1 VTKDNFVFAVVGI
14 LLGFIGGYMLHEV
27 MVARQPPR
35 LTPEMR
41 AQIVASP
48 NQGGAPM
55 QGQAPQGG
63 AAAGPTAGDAPAM
76 AEVQQLQAALEQ
88 NPDDADVIRRLGDL
102 NFEIQNWPRA
112 QQLYSRYLELR
123 PGDPNVMTDL
133 GISLRESRQF
143 DQALALFNKAQE
155 IDPTHWQSYYNE
167 VVVLAFD
174 LKRFDEAD
182 QSLSKLQE
190 LQPGNP
196 NVARLA
202 EAVAKSRGGAGA

>member
-1 VTKDNFVFAVVGI
+1 MTKDNFTFAVVGL

-35 LTPEMR
+35 LTPELR
-41 AQIVASP
+41 AQIVTSP
-48 NQGGAPM
+48 NQGGNPM
-55 QGQAPQGG
+55 PGEAPQG
-63 AAAGPTAGDAPAM
+63 APEAGPMGGNAPAM
-76 AEVQQLQAALEQ
+76 AEVQQLQAALER
-88 NPDDADVIRRLGDL
+88 NPDDVDVIRRLGDL

-112 QQLYSRYLELR
+112 QQLYTRYLELR

-133 GISLRESRQF
+133 GISLRESRQY
-143 DQALALFNKAQE
+143 DQALELFNKAQE
-155 IDPTHWQSYYNE
+155 IDPQHWQSYYNE

-182 QSLSKLQE
+182 LSLSKLQE

-202 EAVAKSRGGAGA
+202 EAVAKSRSGAGA

>member
-1 VTKDNFVFAVVGI
+1 MTKDNFTFAVVGI

-41 AQIVASP
+41 AQIVTDP
-48 NQGGAPM
+48 NAGGAPM
-55 QGQAPQGG
+55 QGAAPQGVPAEG
-63 AAAGPTAGDAPAM
+63 PATGNGPAA

-88 NPDDADVIRRLGDL
+88 NPDDAEAVRRLADL
-102 NFEIQNWPRA
+102 NFDIRNWPRA
-112 QQLYSRYLELR
+112 QQLYARYLELR

-133 GISLRESRQF
+133 GISFREGQQF
-143 DQALALFNKAQE
+143 DQALAQFKKAQA
-155 IDPTHWQSYYNE
+155 IDPRHWQAYYNE

-174 LKRFDEAD
+174 LKRFDDAD
-182 QSLSKLQE
+182 RSLAKLQE

-202 EAVAKSRGGAGA
+202 EAVAKSRSGAGA

>member
-1 VTKDNFVFAVVGI
+1 VTKDNFTFAVVGL

-27 MVARQPPR
+27 MVSRQPPR

-48 NQGGAPM
+48 NAGGAPM
-55 QGQAPQGG
+55 PGEAPQGAP
-63 AAAGPTAGDAPAM
+63 AAAPGTGTGPAM

-88 NPDDADVIRRLGDL
+88 NPNDADVIRRLADL
-102 NFEIQNWPRA
+102 NFDIQNWARA
-112 QQLYSRYLELR
+112 QQLYARYLELR
-123 PGDPNVMTDL
+123 PGDANVMTDL
-133 GISLRESRQF
+133 GISFRESRQY
-143 DQALALFNKAQE
+143 DQALEQFKKAQE
-155 IDPTHWQSYYNE
+155 VDPRHWQSYYNE

-182 QSLSKLQE
+182 RSLAKLQE

-196 NVARLA
+196 NVAKLA
-202 EAVAKSRGGAGA
+202 EAVARSRGA

>member
-1 VTKDNFVFAVVGI
+1 MTKDNFIFSFVGI

-35 LTPEMR
+35 LTPELR
-41 AQIVASP
+41 AQIVTSP

-55 QGQAPQGG
+55 EGEAPPG
-63 AAAGPTAGDAPAM
+63 APAAGPAAANGPAA
-76 AEVQQLQAALEQ
+76 AEVQQLQAALQQ
-88 NPDDADVIRRLGDL
+88 NPDDADVIRRLADL
-102 NFEIQNWPRA
+102 NFDIQNWTRA
-112 QQLYSRYLELR
+112 QELYARYLEIR

-133 GISLRESRQF
+133 GISLRESRQY
-143 DQALALFNKAQE
+143 DQALALFDKAQE
-155 IDPTHWQSYYNE
+155 IDPRHWQSYYNE

-182 QSLSKLQE
+182 QSLARLRE

>member
-1 VTKDNFVFAVVGI
+1 MTKDNFTFAVVG
-14 LLGFIGGYMLHEV
+14 LLMGFIGGYMLHEV
-27 MVARQPPR
+27 MMTRQPPR

-41 AQIVASP
+41 AQIVADP
-48 NQGGAPM
+48 NAAAGAM
-55 QGQAPQGG
+55 QGAAPQGAP
-63 AAAGPTAGDAPAM
+63 AAAPGAGNGPAA

-88 NPDDADVIRRLGDL
+88 NPNDTNVIRRLADL
-102 NFEIQNWPRA
+102 NFDIQNWARA
-112 QQLYSRYLELR
+112 QQLYTRYLELQ

-133 GISLRESRQF
+133 GISFRESKQY
-143 DQALALFNKAQE
+143 DQALEQFNKAQE
-155 IDPTHWQSYYNE
+155 IDPQHWQSSYNE

-202 EAVAKSRGGAGA
+202 EAVARSRGAA

>member
-1 VTKDNFVFAVVGI
+1 MTKDNFTFAVVGI
-14 LLGFIGGYMLHEV
+14 LLGFIGGYMMHEV

-35 LTPEMR
+35 LTPELR
-41 AQIVASP
+41 AQIVADP
-48 NQGGAPM
+48 NAGGGAM
-55 QGQAPQGG
+55 QGAAPQGDP
-63 AAAGPTAGDAPAM
+63 AAGPAAGNGPAM

-88 NPDDADVIRRLGDL
+88 NPNDADVIRRLADL
-102 NFEIQNWPRA
+102 NFDIQNWPRA
-112 QQLYSRYLELR
+112 QQLYVRYLELR

-133 GISLRESRQF
+133 GISFRESKQY
-143 DQALALFNKAQE
+143 DQALEQFDKAQA
-155 IDPTHWQSYYNE
+155 IDPQHWQAYYNE

-182 QSLSKLQE
+182 RSLAKLQE